1 MSAIETWGEMVRVE
15 HAQSDRMRGVRPT
28 DTWTQF
34 ASQFKADP
42 HRTDDRTVE
51 TLRSRLLPGESLL
64 DVGAGGGR
72 LALPLALTCRT
83 VTAVEPSPSM
93 CAVLSETAQEY
104 NIENVSIVESG
115 WLDAA
120 VEPADAVLCSHVVYV
135 VEDIGPFVRKMDT
148 HARRLVLAVVFQAS
162 PMSQVYELWEQV
174 HGERRHALP
183 ALTPVPSGPGR
194 AGHSTPGHRAGAT
207 APAGVRQRPGSPGS
221 RRPLALRHPRNRRHD
236 TPGAGIGGRVA
247 RAGRP
252 LANRRS
258 PAPAPLPRLLGNR
271 PALAPVDK

>member
-42 HRTDDRTVE
+42 HRTDDRTVDA
-51 TLRSRLLPGESLL
+51 LRSRLLPGESLL

-72 LALPLALTCRT
+72 LALPLALTCQT

-104 NIENVSIVESG
+104 SIENVSIVESG

-120 VEPADAVLCSHVVYV
+120 VEPADVVLCSHVVYV
-135 VEDIGPFVRKMDT
+135 VEDIGPFVRKMDA

-162 PMSQVYELWEQV
+162 PMSQVYGLWEQV

-183 ALTPVPSGPGR
+183 SLPQFLPVLDELGIQPQVTELEQQPPRVFGSVPEAREAVARWLFVTPETDAMTRLERALEG
-194 AGHSTPGHRAGAT
+194 
-207 APAGVRQRPGSPGS
+207 
-221 RRPLALRHPRNRRHD
+221 ALREQD
-236 TPGAGIGGRVA
+236 GLWQIEGAQPLRPCLVSWETA
-247 RAGRP
+247 RP
-252 LANRRS
+252 
-258 PAPAPLPRLLGNR
+258 
-271 PALAPVDK
+271 